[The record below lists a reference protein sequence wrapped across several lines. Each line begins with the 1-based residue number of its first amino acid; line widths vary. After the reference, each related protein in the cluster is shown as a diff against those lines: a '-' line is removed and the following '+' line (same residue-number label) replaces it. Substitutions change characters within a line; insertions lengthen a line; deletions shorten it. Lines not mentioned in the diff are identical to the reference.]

1 MSPQDP
7 SPTNTPVENVRES
20 LTVVRDRAIAEVTLT
35 GPGKGNAMGPAF
47 FRELPEVFAE
57 LDQDESIRVVI
68 LRGKG
73 GIFSYGLDLQAM
85 APTLMPLISSENLA
99 AERLKLLRLISDMQ
113 RGCDLVERCTK
124 PVICAISGPCIG
136 GGIDLAAACDIRLA
150 SRDARF
156 SVREVK
162 VAIVADLGSLQRL
175 PRIIG
180 HGHTRELAFTG
191 KDIDAERA
199 LRIGLVNDV
208 LSDEA
213 ALLDHARKMA
223 AQIADNSPLAVQGVK
238 QVLSYGDERRIL
250 DGEKFA
256 AVWNSAFLAS
266 HDLME
271 AMTAFAQKRPPRFT
285 GK

>member
-1 MSPQDP
+1 MS
-7 SPTNTPVENVRES
+7 TAKTYES
-20 LTVVRDRAIAEVTLT
+20 LTVERSESVAEVVLT

-57 LDQDESIRVVI
+57 LDRDDDVRAVI

-73 GIFSYGLDLQAM
+73 GVFSYGLDLKAVT
-85 APTLMPLISSENLA
+85 PILMPLLSPDNLA
-99 AERLKLLRLISDMQ
+99 KERTQLLRLIGEWQ
-113 RGCDLVERCTK
+113 RAADLVERCSK
-124 PVICAISGPCIG
+124 PVIAAIAGACIG
-136 GGIDLAAACDIRLA
+136 GGIDIAAACDVRIC

-180 HGHTRELAFTG
+180 QGHTRELALTG
-191 KDIDAERA
+191 KDIDAARA

-208 LSDEA
+208 YDDEA
-213 ALLDHARKMA
+213 SLLAAARAMA
-223 AQIADNSPLAVQGVK
+223 KEIVQNPPLTVQGIK
-238 QVLSYGDERRIL
+238 QVLAYGEERRLL
-250 DGEKFA
+250 DGERFA

-266 HDLME
+266 RDLGE
-271 AMTAFAQKRPPRFT
+271 AMASFLEKRPPRYT
-285 GK
+285 GS

>member
-1 MSPQDP
+1 MSA
-7 SPTNTPVENVRES
+7 SYES
-20 LTVVRDRAIAEVTLT
+20 LTVERNDDGGGGIAEVVLT

-47 FRELPEVFAE
+47 FRELPEVFTD
-57 LDQDESIRVVI
+57 LDRDESIRAI
-68 LRGKG
+68 IMRGKG
-73 GIFSYGLDLQAM
+73 GVFSYGLDLKAM
-85 APTLMPLISSENLA
+85 APTLMPLLSSENLA
-99 AERLKLLRLISDMQ
+99 AERTKLLRMITDWQ
-113 RGCDLVERCTK
+113 RGCDLIERCTK
-124 PVICAISGPCIG
+124 PVICAIAGPCIG
-136 GGIDLAAACDIRLA
+136 GGIDVAAACDIRIC

-191 KDIDAERA
+191 RDIDADRA

-208 LSDEA
+208 LADEE
-213 ALLDHARKMA
+213 ALLAHARTMA
-223 AQIADNSPLAVQGVK
+223 RQIAENPPLAVQGIK
-238 QVLSYGDERRIL
+238 QVLGFTEEKRIL
-250 DGEKFA
+250 EGERFA

-266 HDLME
+266 RDLVE
-271 AMTAFAQKRPPRFT
+271 AMTAFMEKRPPKFT